1 MKRRSLPILLSFLA
15 LPTLQAH
22 AEEKLTDRLS
32 LTGLVETEAVYA
44 DTNGESSSD
53 ITLATLELGLEAQ
66 VNEWISAQLL
76 LLYEEDGTDG
86 IEVDEAFVTL
96 TPERLPLFVDMGR
109 YTQPFGAFPSAM
121 ISDPLTLELGE
132 TKQQAGVNL
141 GYADETVLASLS
153 AYKGDVQNTGKD
165 EINTL
170 VAMTSFNGE
179 EGDFRWDV
187 GASWTNNIG
196 DSDTL
201 QEDYEETN
209 DLVGGWSAYL
219 AAGMGD
225 FCLIAE
231 YLGATEEFE
240 DGERTGKKPTAW
252 NTELA
257 WDMPSP
263 LSVAVRVGGA
273 DDYEVE
279 HHYGGTAA
287 WELAENATIGLEYLR
302 ITNNDDTDTDQVT
315 MQLAA
320 GF

>member
-1 MKRRSLPILLSFLA
+1 MKRHSLPILLSFLTIPA
-15 LPTLQAH
+15 LQAQ
-22 AEEKLTDRLS
+22 AEQKLTDRLS
-32 LTGLVETEAVYA
+32 LTGLVETEAAYS
-44 DTNGESSSD
+44 DTEGESSSD

-66 VNEWISAQLL
+66 VNDWISAQLL

-96 TPERLPLFVDMGR
+96 TPEGLPLFVDMGR
-109 YTQPFGAFPSAM
+109 YTQPFGAFPSTM

-141 GYADETVLASLS
+141 GYADETFLASLS
-153 AYKGDVQNTGKD
+153 VYKGDVQKTGKD
-165 EINTL
+165 EVNTL

-179 EGDFRWDV
+179 EGDFRWDI

-201 QEDYEETN
+201 QEDDKETS

-219 AAGMGD
+219 ATGMGE
-225 FCLIAE
+225 FCLMAE

-240 DGERTGKKPTAW
+240 DGSNTGKKPAAW

-279 HHYGGTAA
+279 RHYGGTVA
-287 WELAENATIGLEYLR
+287 WELAEGATVGLEYLR
-302 ITNNDDTDTDQVT
+302 IGKVDDTDTDQVT

-320 GF
+320 EF